1 MVERPLIRD
10 DEDMVIA
17 PGINIALHPAFATR
31 SVFDQ

>member
-10 DEDMVIA
+10 DEDIAVA
-17 PGINIALHPAFATR
+17 PGMNIALHPGYATR